1 MIHVFVTRAGN
12 DPANRID
19 GIKISV
25 TEDSLPAFEQLIH
38 RALNCWD
45 SAPKEIKD
53 LGDMLTHGRVT
64 QDHTYK
70 PINSTHGNGD
80 MYSQAEQSTIKTYI
94 ASFGF
99 DAWFR
104 RIRENTVHEVLNGK
118 AKD

>member
-1 MIHVFVTRAGN
+1 MIHVFVIRAGN

-45 SAPKEIKD
+45 FAPKEIKE

-70 PINSTHGNGD
+70 PINSGHSSEY
-80 MYSQAEQSTIKTYI
+80 YSPSEQAMITEYI
-94 ASFGF
+94 AIYGM
-99 DAWFR
+99 DAWLR
-104 RIRENTVHEVLNGK
+104 RIRDNTTVSVLDGT

>member
-12 DPANRID
+12 DPASHID
-19 GIKISV
+19 GIKISI
-25 TEDSLPAFEQLIH
+25 TEDSLSNFEQLIQ
-38 RALNCWD
+38 RGLNCWD

-70 PINSTHGNGD
+70 PINSGHSSEY
-80 MYSQAEQSTIKTYI
+80 YSPGEQVKIKEYI
-94 ASFGF
+94 AIYGM
-99 DAWFR
+99 DAWLR
-104 RIRENTVHEVLNGK
+104 RIRDNTTVSVLDGT